1 MKKIVIEN
9 ENEKKTPLPRKFAI
23 PARGAHP
30 VVDLFGAAERGK
42 GEGEREM
49 REV

>member
-1 MKKIVIEN
+1 LKKNVIEN
-9 ENEKKTPLPRKFAI
+9 ENEKKHRYPRKFSI